1 MNYRTLR
8 APAAEFLGTLL
19 FVLVGAGSIVANV
32 NGAGGSLAIAIAHGL
47 GLAILVTIMLPIS
60 GGHLNPAVS
69 VALWIGDQIDLKT
82 LGKYVAAQLLG
93 AIAAALLIKALFP
106 ASMARITSLGTPQM
120 SGAMGM
126 LAGISLEALFTFFLV
141 SAVFGTCVNPES
153 QRVGGFAV
161 GLTVLAVALGGGNL
175 TGAVMNPA
183 RAFGPALVSGDW
195 HTQAAYWVGPL
206 IGAALAALAWKF
218 LFLPKNATDLR

>member
-8 APAAEFLGTLL
+8 APAAEFVGTLL

-32 NGAGGSLAIAIAHGL
+32 NGAAGSLGIAIAHGL
-47 GLAILVTIMLPIS
+47 GLAIPVTIMLPIS

-93 AIAAALLIKALFP
+93 AIVAALLIKALFP

-206 IGAALAALAWKF
+206 IGAALAAVAWKF